1 MKTYA
6 PFSPISRPTFR
17 KTTTDVVFKFFAY
30 ETNCY
35 TEGSKKKK
43 KNPEKHQSKWDPV
56 SVNEMKTYIGLCVL
70 Q

>member
-1 MKTYA
+1 MLHFHQFQDQHLEKLLQMWCLNSLHMKLTVTQKV
-6 PFSPISRPTFR
+6 I
-17 KTTTDVVFKFFAY
+17 
-30 ETNCY
+30 
-35 TEGSKKKK
+35 KKK

>member
-35 TEGSKKKK
+35 TEGYIKKKILK
-43 KNPEKHQSKWDPV
+43 SIK
-56 SVNEMKTYIGLCVL
+56 VNGTLFLSMK
-70 Q
+70 

>member
-35 TEGSKKKK
+35 TEGCKKKK
-43 KNPEKHQSKWDPV
+43 KILKSIK
-56 SVNEMKTYIGLCVL
+56 VNGTLFLSMK
-70 Q
+70 